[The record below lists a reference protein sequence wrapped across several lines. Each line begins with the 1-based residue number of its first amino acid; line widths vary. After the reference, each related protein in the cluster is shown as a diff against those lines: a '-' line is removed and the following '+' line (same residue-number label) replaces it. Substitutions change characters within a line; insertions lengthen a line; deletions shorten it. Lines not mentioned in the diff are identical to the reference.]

1 MMNYLIYDK
10 SGKKQALLQNVTSIQ
25 WKPRYWESG
34 SAEIHARPTA
44 ENIKYLVEHNRIVC
58 QERGEILFID
68 YVQRT
73 DQSSDGAD
81 MVIHGSLDNLG
92 DRINT
97 STLSI
102 TNVEEGLRKLVTQNQ
117 RGLDITLAPAK
128 GLTAKVTR
136 TETTWQTLRSTFADF
151 CQKSGLGWR
160 QIVKDGQLNVLEIY
174 QGKEAKNARFSD
186 DLGNITSQ
194 EYIKDLSDYF
204 NYIYV
209 LGEENNGTRT
219 QLVIDARA
227 EGEAIIEKYVD
238 ARDLQSTYTG
248 DDGNEHTYSTE
259 EYMALLNARG
269 QQKRAEMLSQ
279 AYSFEFELN
288 EQNRIAVLGRDYDL
302 GDIVPVIS
310 KRFGVANL
318 ARLTGLNIVEEQNT
332 NTKITLELSVEKMEV
347 LK

>member
-1 MMNYLIYDK
+1 MNYLIYDQN
-10 SGKKQALLQNVTSIQ
+10 GKKQALLQNVTSIQ
-25 WKPRYWESG
+25 WKPRYWDSG
-34 SAEIHARPTA
+34 SAEIHARPTD

-73 DQSSDGAD
+73 DQNSDGAD

-128 GLTAKVTR
+128 GLTAKVAR
-136 TETTWQTLRSTFADF
+136 TKTTWQTLRSTFADF
-151 CQKSGLGWR
+151 CQESGLGWR

-209 LGEENNGTRT
+209 LGEENNGIRT

-248 DDGNEHTYSTE
+248 DDGNEHTYSSE
-259 EYMALLNARG
+259 EYTALLNARG
-269 QQKRAEMLSQ
+269 QQKYAEMLSQ